1 MPLRFAVIGLGF
13 GYHHVRTLRELPD
26 AELVAVADRNPDL
39 DRGLYEQ
46 TYGVTVYEDGLE
58 LLDKE
63 TLDALIIST
72 SPKTRAALIEK
83 AAQKNVA
90 LFVEKPWAT
99 DTFSTPK
106 SLPLCAPNT
115 TRR

>member
-13 GYHHVRTLRELPD
+13 GYHHVRTLRGLAD

-46 TYGVTVYEDGLE
+46 TYGATVYRDGLE

-63 TLDALIIST
+63 DLDALIIST
-72 SPKTRAALIEK
+72 SPKTRAAL
-83 AAQKNVA
+83 
-90 LFVEKPWAT
+90 
-99 DTFSTPK
+99 
-106 SLPLCAPNT
+106 
-115 TRR
+115 